1 MIRCFAKIDL
11 IYLVLFTKLYS
22 NPYQNFLSFLQ
33 NINDTKVEIVFNQFQ
48 YGEYFSTKGDLYIFS
63 KDFYCYEDSEKQ
75 ILINKDTVTSIN
87 KIIKQ
92 VIYDERVDDNFSIFD
107 LLTGANLNIEIDSI
121 RNEKGM
127 DIINI
132 RILDLNLKGELYVD
146 SVVGKPREINL
157 KNSSQNEF
165 NIKIGDMI
173 YFQRDSFPKI
183 DLKYYEVIDFR
194 E

>member
-63 KDFYCYEDSEKQ
+63 KDFYCYDDSEKQ

-87 KIIKQ
+87 KTIKQ

-146 SVVGKPREINL
+146 SVVGKPHEITL

>member
-63 KDFYCYEDSEKQ
+63 KDFYCYDDSEKQ

-87 KIIKQ
+87 KTIKQ

-132 RILDLNLKGELYVD
+132 RILGLNLKGELHVD

-173 YFQRDSFPKI
+173 YFQRDSFPQI

>member
-1 MIRCFAKIDL
+1 VIRCFAKIDL

-63 KDFYCYEDSEKQ
+63 KDFYCYDDSEKQ

-87 KIIKQ
+87 KTIKQ

-121 RNEKGM
+121 WNEKGM

-132 RILDLNLKGELYVD
+132 RILGLNLKGELHVD
-146 SVVGKPREINL
+146 SVVGKPCEINL

-173 YFQRDSFPKI
+173 YFQRDSFPQI

>member
-22 NPYQNFLSFLQ
+22 NPYQNFLNFLQ

-121 RNEKGM
+121 RNEEGV

-165 NIKIGDMI
+165 SIKIGDMI
-173 YFQRDSFPKI
+173 HFKRDSFPKI
-183 DLKYYEVIDFR
+183 DLKFYEVIDFR

>member
-1 MIRCFAKIDL
+1 
-11 IYLVLFTKLYS
+11 
-22 NPYQNFLSFLQ
+22 
-33 NINDTKVEIVFNQFQ
+33 
-48 YGEYFSTKGDLYIFS
+48 EYFSTKGDLYIFS
-63 KDFYCYEDSEKQ
+63 KDFYCYDDSEKQ

-87 KIIKQ
+87 KTIKQ

-121 RNEKGM
+121 WNEKGM

-132 RILDLNLKGELYVD
+132 RILGLNLKGELHVD

-173 YFQRDSFPKI
+173 YFQRDSFPQI

>member
-1 MIRCFAKIDL
+1 
-11 IYLVLFTKLYS
+11 
-22 NPYQNFLSFLQ
+22 
-33 NINDTKVEIVFNQFQ
+33 
-48 YGEYFSTKGDLYIFS
+48 
-63 KDFYCYEDSEKQ
+63 
-75 ILINKDTVTSIN
+75 
-87 KIIKQ
+87 
-92 VIYDERVDDNFSIFD
+92 
-107 LLTGANLNIEIDSI
+107 
-121 RNEKGM
+121 M